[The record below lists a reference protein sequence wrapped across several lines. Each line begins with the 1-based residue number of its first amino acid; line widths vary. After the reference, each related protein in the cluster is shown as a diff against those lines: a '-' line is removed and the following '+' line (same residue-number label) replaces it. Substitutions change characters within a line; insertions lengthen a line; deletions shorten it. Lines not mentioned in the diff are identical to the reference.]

1 MIISIP
7 PEYGLSEKTELK
19 KCIEKANLNV
29 LKMIATP
36 VAKVICIEE
45 KKKQKLNSLKPDNKI
60 NENLKSGNLLI
71 DLDSGTLLN
80 DRFSFGV

>member
-36 VAKVICIEE
+36 VAKIICIEE
-45 KKKQKLNSLKPDNKI
+45 K
-60 NENLKSGNLLI
+60 ERNLL
-71 DLDSGTLLN
+71 LYVEKLVHSQMKN
-80 DRFSFGV
+80 SKC